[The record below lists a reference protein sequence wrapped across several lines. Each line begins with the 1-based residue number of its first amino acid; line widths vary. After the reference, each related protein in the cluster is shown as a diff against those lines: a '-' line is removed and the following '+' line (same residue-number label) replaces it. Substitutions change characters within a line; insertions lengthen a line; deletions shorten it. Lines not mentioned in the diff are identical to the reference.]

1 MKPDFID
8 EIGDYDGPGPEPLPE
23 KVPKR
28 GDWYPYYYEDSGSAK
43 RVMQLPARFRHLW
56 VVKPIKELEDYSNK
70 FTFHKEIEFN
80 GDIIRS
86 YTSPLNHEL
95 IPDRPYKY
103 LLDVLLGG
111 NGKEP
116 LFPALKING
125 INDNVTKCIDKITA
139 DGDIHY
145 VDLWSCFYDN
155 EWIIFAKKDLPLWFS
170 FLKTIPV
177 EIVTD
182 SRMEAISPSFIKGL
196 IKRNP
201 DDSIENISEIMETL
215 GLYCPQSHNDSLP
228 SIYLCKERIDKV
240 AQKLGYDP
248 DMLFVLVYLH
258 ELAHAAM
265 DQTNEIVETGYHLAY
280 NYQIHKN
287 DKKSFAT
294 NKYTDFLE
302 ESLANM
308 IMLQY
313 ANWYSEVTEDQTLF
327 DTASSFVAQQAPMY
341 KFGLDL
347 FEADIDWIK
356 WRDYKENHKEPGEE
370 LKEWFD
376 NKDDFNTLKKIF
388 D

>member
-1 MKPDFID
+1 MKPSFFD
-8 EIGDYDGPGPEPLPE
+8 EICDEIISNQSVDDEKGPQ
-23 KVPKR
+23 R
-28 GDWYPYYYEDSGSAK
+28 GDWYPNYYSESGLAK
-43 RVMQLPARFRHLW
+43 RIMQLPARFRHLW

-86 YTSPLNHEL
+86 YTSPLKHEL

-145 VDLWSCFYDN
+145 VDLWTCIYYN
-155 EWIIFAKKDLPLWFS
+155 ERIVFAKMDLPLWFS
-170 FLKTIPV
+170 FLKMIPV

-182 SRMEAISPSFIKGL
+182 SRMEAISPSSIKAL

-201 DDSIENISEIMETL
+201 DDSIENLSEIMETL
-215 GLYCPQSHNDSLP
+215 GLYCSNTNTHNNSLP

-240 AQKLGYDP
+240 ARKLGYDP
-248 DMLFVLVYLH
+248 DMLFAIVYLH

-265 DQTNEIVETGYHLAY
+265 DQTNEIEETPNY
-280 NYQIHKN
+280 NYRIKKN
-287 DKKSFAT
+287 EKIFTT
-294 NKYTDFLE
+294 NEYSDFLE

-313 ANWYSEVTEDQTLF
+313 VDWYSELTDDQTLF
-327 DTASSFVAQQAPMY
+327 DTASSFVAQQSPMY
-341 KFGLDL
+341 KYGLDL
-347 FEADIDWIK
+347 FKADIDWTK
-356 WRDYKENHKEPGEE
+356 WRDYKEKHEEPGEE

-376 NKDDFNTLKKIF
+376 NKDDFNTLKKVF